1 METELAAL
9 KNNGTL
15 IILPPDVKH
24 VGGISGYTKSIIRQ
38 IAQFRD

>member
-1 METELAAL
+1 METELTAL

-24 VGGISGYTKSIIRQ
+24 VGNKWVYKVNHKTSSSI
-38 IAQFRD
+38 